1 MRFRSVLTLALLAL
15 APFAGARSALA
26 EKDIMGGGYVVQSFP
41 MDDWG
46 KTAGYGLGLDGSTIV
61 RPDVDRPFALR
72 TNMGFLYNFSRTA
85 DVPPANYSPPTN
97 TLLDLET
104 KNTSIFFGIG
114 PEFGPSKGNVNPFI
128 YGTVGAATYWTQSTL
143 SGTAGGVPYR
153 ADYGDSRIAF
163 VWTAGIG
170 LRRKVAHGTMGEL
183 SVEYMSGPGHK
194 YVIPD
199 QVTTSGSTVYAD
211 RSSRD
216 TNQIIVRIGTV
227 LSAPGVEGD

>member
-1 MRFRSVLTLALLAL
+1 MRFRSLMMLALFAL
-15 APFAGARSALA
+15 APFAGVRSAVA
-26 EKDIMGGGYVVQSFP
+26 GKDIMGGGYLVQSFP

-72 TNMGFLYNFSRTA
+72 TNAGFLYNFSRTA
-85 DVPPANYSPPTN
+85 DVPPANYSPQTN

-114 PEFGPSKGNVNPFI
+114 PELGPSKGDVNPFI
-128 YGTVGAATYWTQSTL
+128 YATAGAITYWTQSTL

-163 VWTAGIG
+163 AWAVGLG
-170 LRRKVAHGTMGEL
+170 LRRKVAAGTMGEL
-183 SVEYMSGPGHK
+183 SVEYLSGPGHK
-194 YVIPD
+194 YVVAD
-199 QVTTSGSTVYAD
+199 QVTTSGSAVYAD

-227 LSAPGVEGD
+227 LSAPGTSE